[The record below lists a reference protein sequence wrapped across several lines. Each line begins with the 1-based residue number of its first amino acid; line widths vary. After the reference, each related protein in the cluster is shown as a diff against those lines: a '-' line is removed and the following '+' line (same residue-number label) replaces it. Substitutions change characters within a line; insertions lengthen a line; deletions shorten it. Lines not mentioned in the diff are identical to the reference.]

1 MLTGLYPHKLLP
13 YNTWP
18 YEKETAAHYF
28 HRAGYMTGVIGKMH
42 FLDGQTHGFDFK
54 LDFND
59 WHQYLGPKTKLVA
72 EEIYYPDSG
81 CGLPQIPDLWKESG
95 DPWLGTINRDDRE
108 GLAPVGRIS
117 SLREEDH
124 FESFVSRELIRFLKT
139 FGRRHPFFLVGSL
152 LKPHAPFMP
161 AERFGN
167 MFHPNDMQLPASWG
181 KVNLPSVPKYVQESI
196 KYWRVTPEVRDP
208 QQARRLLAM
217 YYACLAQSDDNI
229 GKVLRAL
236 TELGLEEDTIVVYT
250 SDHGDMLGEHGLWQK
265 FVLYEASVGV
275 PLIIRAPGVTPR
287 GAVCDSPVS
296 QVQLLA
302 TLAELCGVSLPSG
315 LDTTSLA
322 KSLAEPATKL
332 TAPVFAEHALGTGQ
346 ARYMLRS
353 GDYKYCHNVH
363 DIPEL
368 YNLRSDP
375 SEMNNLALLPNY
387 RNRTEQLKE
396 QLFTWWRPE

>member
-1 MLTGLYPHKLLP
+1 MGVTRRGFLSAGPAAAGIASLSSALETRAAGGPPRNVLLLMCDQHTRAALGAAGSRVAKTPNLDALARSGVLFNSAYCTDPVCIPSRASMLTGLYPHKLLP

-117 SLREEDH
+117 ALREEDH

-181 KVNLPSVPKYVQESI
+181 KVNLPSAPKYVQESI
-196 KYWRVTPEVRDP
+196 KYW
-208 QQARRLLAM
+208 
-217 YYACLAQSDDNI
+217 
-229 GKVLRAL
+229 
-236 TELGLEEDTIVVYT
+236 
-250 SDHGDMLGEHGLWQK
+250 
-265 FVLYEASVGV
+265 
-275 PLIIRAPGVTPR
+275 
-287 GAVCDSPVS
+287 
-296 QVQLLA
+296 
-302 TLAELCGVSLPSG
+302 
-315 LDTTSLA
+315 
-322 KSLAEPATKL
+322 
-332 TAPVFAEHALGTGQ
+332 
-346 ARYMLRS
+346 
-353 GDYKYCHNVH
+353 
-363 DIPEL
+363 
-368 YNLRSDP
+368 
-375 SEMNNLALLPNY
+375 
-387 RNRTEQLKE
+387 
-396 QLFTWWRPE
+396 